1 MLRIAF
7 SLVFALCSMLAAAQS
22 APAPAEN
29 IAKAKRERIAP
40 IVGESAL
47 AKIDAKGTLRV
58 GVAVNGPWVMHDKS
72 GELFG
77 YSIDVARK
85 IADDMGWKLELVT
98 TSWPKILY
106 DLRTNQFDIAISG
119 ISITPQRARFVRF
132 TRPYGEYDIGVVANR
147 AKFAQGDM
155 AALAKADKKRIA
167 VRGGTLNADFA
178 RAGLPAAD
186 IVEVDDEPQAI
197 ADLREG
203 KYDALVAEAP
213 APKLIAQMFPE
224 QLRALDGAPLARTA
238 HAMAVRRGDND
249 LADVLDAW
257 IIEAEASGWL
267 KSRGDYWFDSTDW
280 IGKL

>member
-1 MLRIAF
+1 
-7 SLVFALCSMLAAAQS
+7 V
-22 APAPAEN
+22 
-29 IAKAKRERIAP
+29 
-40 IVGESAL
+40 
-47 AKIDAKGTLRV
+47 
-58 GVAVNGPWVMHDKS
+58 
-72 GELFG
+72 
-77 YSIDVARK
+77 
-85 IADDMGWKLELVT
+85 
-98 TSWPKILY
+98 
-106 DLRTNQFDIAISG
+106 
-119 ISITPQRARFVRF
+119 RA
-132 TRPYGEYDIGVVANR
+132 
-147 AKFAQGDM
+147 
-155 AALAKADKKRIA
+155 
-167 VRGGTLNADFA
+167 GTLNADFA
-178 RAGLPAAD
+178 HAGLPAAD